1 MASAVEQLP
10 HTGYPNTLL
19 FIDGRW
25 GPSISGR
32 TMPVEN
38 PATGRQMASL
48 ARAERADLDQAL
60 AAVERGFQVWR
71 KVSAYER
78 AKIMRKAATILRE
91 RAEDIA
97 RNLTQEQGKPLA
109 QSRLEVAA
117 GADIVDWFAGEAQRI
132 YGRLIAPRVANVV
145 QTVIPEPVGPV
156 AAFAPWN
163 FPMNQV
169 VRKLSA
175 ALAAGCSIIIK
186 GPEETPATPAALV
199 QAFAD
204 AGVPAGVVNLVFGDP
219 AEISAYLIP
228 HAVIRKITFT
238 GSTPVGKQLAALA
251 GQYMKRATMELGGHA
266 PAIVCEDA
274 DLDVACKV
282 LTGGKFRNAGQVCVA
297 PSRFLV
303 QEKVYEAFTDKF
315 AAAAKAMKV
324 GNGLEEST
332 TMGPLANP
340 RRLKAM
346 ETLVKDAVEKGAKL
360 VTGGHR
366 IGENGNFFEPTV
378 LKDVPRSAK
387 AMNEEPFGPLA
398 LMVPFNTLDEAL
410 AEANRLPYGLAAY
423 GYSRSLQTLD
433 KLSSSIESGMISF
446 NNSALALIETP
457 FGGVKD
463 SGYGS
468 EGGSEAIESYLN
480 HKFVTRD

>member
-10 HTGYPNTLL
+10 HSGYPNTLL

-25 GPSISGR
+25 VPSLGGR
-32 TMPVEN
+32 TMSVEN
-38 PATGRQMASL
+38 PATGRQMATL
-48 ARAERADLDQAL
+48 AYAERADLDKAL
-60 AAVERGFQVWR
+60 AAVDRGFHTWR

-78 AKIMRKAATILRE
+78 AKVMRKAANILRE
-91 RAEDIA
+91 RAEQIA

-109 QSRLEVAA
+109 QARLEVAA

-132 YGRLIAPRVANVV
+132 YGRLIAPRVENVV

-204 AGVPAGVVNLVFGDP
+204 AGLPAGVVNLVFGDP

-228 HAVIRKITFT
+228 HPIIRKITFT

-251 GQYMKRATMELGGHA
+251 GQHMKRATMELGGHA

-282 LTGGKFRNAGQVCVA
+282 LAGGKFRNAGQVCVS

-303 QEKVYEAFTDKF
+303 HEKVYEAFVEKF
-315 AAAAKAMKV
+315 AAAAKAMKI
-324 GNGLEEST
+324 GNGLEET
-332 TMGPLANP
+332 TTLGPLANP

-346 ETLVKDAVEKGAKL
+346 EVLVHDAIEKGAKL

-366 IGENGNFFEPTV
+366 VGESGNFFEPTV
-378 LKDVPRSAK
+378 LKDVPVTAK

-398 LMVPFNTLDEAL
+398 LMVPFKNLDEAVS
-410 AEANRLPYGLAAY
+410 EANRLPYGLAAY
-423 GYSRSLQTLD
+423 GYSRSMHTVD
-433 KLSSSIESGMISF
+433 KLTSSIESGMISF
-446 NNSALALIETP
+446 NNTALALIETP

-480 HKFVTRD
+480 RKFVTRE